1 MSSIQLWYGVFEKY
15 KKAIKLP
22 GLPRTYNVS
31 VLSFK
36 LRYLDN
42 FNNTNIQRSLI
53 NTIQNREDLQRYLL
67 ASSKVRGLQS
77 EIESGKL
84 VENSV

>member
-1 MSSIQLWYGVFEKY
+1 MVYKLKYIISLKMSSIQLWYGVFEKY

-42 FNNTNIQRSLI
+42 FNST
-53 NTIQNREDLQRYLL
+53 
-67 ASSKVRGLQS
+67 
-77 EIESGKL
+77 EI
-84 VENSV
+84 

>member
-1 MSSIQLWYGVFEKY
+1 MVEKH
-15 KKAIKLP
+15 KKTIKLT

-36 LRYLDN
+36 LRYLDD
-42 FNNTNIQRSLI
+42 FNSTEISRSLI
-53 NTIQNREDLQRYLL
+53 DTIQNREDLQRFLL
-67 ASSKVRGLQS
+67 ASSKVGGFQS

-84 VENSV
+84 IDNSV